1 MPTYMAQFIYS
12 DKTWATLA
20 KKPQD
25 RSAYLRE
32 LLFKNGGQLIQ
43 FYYSLGDYDGLVIF
57 EAPDETTATAI
68 VIAANAADYLRS
80 VKTTKLLTVD
90 EAIEAMRKA
99 GSIILEPP
107 ST

>member
-1 MPTYMAQFIYS
+1 MPTYMAQFIYR

-20 KKPQD
+20 KNPQD

-90 EAIEAMRKA
+90 EAIEAMHKA
-99 GSIILEPP
+99 GKIIFQPP